1 MEDLYIRYIHFLGII
16 LLSATLFYELI
27 SFSRTLTNAQLKK
40 LLWVDALLG
49 ISAVIVLISG
59 GLLWGSFGK
68 PSEFYTKNPIF
79 HIKLTIFFLIAII
92 SIFPTWFL
100 LKNRKS
106 TEAVISTPSYVLYII
121 KVEAALLI
129 AIPLL
134 AVLMAR
140 GIGLA

>member
-16 LLSATLFYELI
+16 LLSATLFYELT
-27 SFSRTLTNAQLKK
+27 SFSRTLTNTQLKK
-40 LLWVDALLG
+40 LLWIDALLG

-68 PSEFYTKNPIF
+68 PSGFYTKNPIF

-106 TEAVISTPSYVLYII
+106 TEAVISPPSYVLHII
-121 KVEAALLI
+121 KVEATLLI

>member
-1 MEDLYIRYIHFLGII
+1 MEDLYIRYIHFFGII

-59 GLLWGSFGK
+59 GLLWSSFGK

-106 TEAVISTPSYVLYII
+106 TEAVISPPSYVLYII
-121 KVEAALLI
+121 KFEAALLI

-140 GIGLA
+140 GVGLA